1 MASPLRYE
9 SLSRNTEDILE
20 AIFNSAL
27 LKVAAPTI
35 ADCFSPVSSEGPSC
49 HIPLLPNS
57 TLLTTSLMFS
67 ACLVRFLS
75 SSLTN
80 LSIPNSYYM

>member
-9 SLSRNTEDILE
+9 SLSLNTEDILK

-27 LKVAAPTI
+27 LKVAAPTT
-35 ADCFSPVSSEGPSC
+35 ADCFSPVSSESPSC

-57 TLLTTSLMFS
+57 TWLTTALMFS
-67 ACLVRFLS
+67 PCLIRCFS